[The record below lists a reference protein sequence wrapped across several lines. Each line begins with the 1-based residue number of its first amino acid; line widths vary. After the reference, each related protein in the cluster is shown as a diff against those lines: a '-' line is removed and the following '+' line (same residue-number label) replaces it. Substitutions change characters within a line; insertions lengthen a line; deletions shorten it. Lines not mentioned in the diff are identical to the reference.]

1 MKKLLFILTF
11 SLAVTALNAQTLIKA
26 KFQKGEQATY
36 STVSE
41 TKISTPMGGGDQSVK
56 TSSNTVI
63 TVKEA
68 NADGYV
74 IELITKDIK
83 TEATSLLP
91 CRRGTC

>member
-1 MKKLLFILTF
+1 MKKSFLTF
-11 SLAVTALNAQTLIKA
+11 VFLLALTALNAQTLIKA

-41 TKISTPMGGGDQSVK
+41 TKISTPMGGGDQSLK

-74 IELITKDIK
+74 IELKTKDVK
-83 TEATSLLP
+83 TEATSQLP
-91 CRRGTC
+91 CRRRP